1 MTTIRPAYLTIL
13 AWAKAIHGSVVGAFD
28 RLTASGRLAPAN
40 QAGEGVI
47 STGIAVLIM
56 AALGALM
63 WAGFQDLWQ
72 SASTQTAD
80 QISQIGR

>member
-1 MTTIRPAYLTIL
+1 MSVSLLVMASALLCPPRFGPSE
-13 AWAKAIHGSVVGAFD
+13 HG
-28 RLTASGRLAPAN
+28 RGRSRAMD
-40 QAGEGVI
+40 QRGEGVI

-63 WAGFQDLWQ
+63 WAGFQELWVN
-72 SASTQTAD
+72 ASTQTAE